1 VLDEDLDV
9 WRVVFAVVIVVVV
22 DPKSHRSALLANV
35 V

>member
-22 DPKSHRSALLANV
+22 DPEVSQVGFAG
-35 V
+35 